1 MENWREALR
10 ACENPDL
17 CAALVGAIEE
27 LLVKDRHSLEVDAS
41 ERHLAAELSCYL
53 KQRAPVAPDGAPWHV
68 HVEYNRKGASIKTI
82 NGLQIVV
89 PDIIMHR
96 VGTQENFLAIELK
109 KGTEPTPSSDDILK
123 LAAYRRPEE
132 LNYQHALFL
141 RLGVGADAGKVTCV
155 AWV

>member
-1 MENWREALR
+1 MENWREALTG
-10 ACENPDL
+10 CGNSDL
-17 CAALVGAIEE
+17 CVALVGAIEE
-27 LLVKDRHSLEVDAS
+27 LLAKDRHSLEVDAS

-53 KQRAPVAPDGAPWHV
+53 KQRVPMAPDGDPWQV
-68 HVEYNRKGASIKTI
+68 HVEYNRKGTSIKTI

-96 VGTQENFLAIELK
+96 VGTQQNFLAIELK
-109 KGTEPTPSSDDILK
+109 KGTEPTPNSEDILK
-123 LAAYRRPEE
+123 LAAYRRPDE

-141 RLGVGADAGKVTCV
+141 RLGVGADAGRVSCV